1 MRTPALLAV
10 APLFVAH
17 ALGACTGL
25 NAADQGVCPA
35 EQCLELD
42 ESFTSSSVLVAAAD
56 LSTGSGSKATFV
68 SEQDPNNAAISS
80 GNLVLSLVKSDGGY
94 AGSTAY
100 FTRWIHYGTVTAVV
114 RSGSTTPGVVSSF
127 QLQSDDGSSIDLDW
141 VGASSNRV
149 QANYYTNGQID
160 LTKAAAPILTAD
172 PTSSFIVYK
181 IVWLPDSLTWYANGL
196 AVRTVNRRDTWAEGE
211 QRFDY
216 PDKPARLSFAI
227 WDASSSVN
235 SALTQEWAGSMQT
248 NESKFS
254 MAIKSVTVQCYS
266 NSTLQ
271 NAHGSNDDNA
281 SSAAEQQESDAEPSE
296 SLSKENLSDFGLDRE
311 ESRTTTILSSST
323 SSMNS
328 NEDDLSK
335 WLANFTTSAAS
346 KQLHSFGVIS
356 SLLIAAG
363 LAVTFGA

>member
-1 MRTPALLAV
+1 MAL
-10 APLFVAH
+10 
-17 ALGACTGL
+17 
-25 NAADQGVCPA
+25 
-35 EQCLELD
+35 
-42 ESFTSSSVLVAAAD
+42 
-56 LSTGSGSKATFV
+56 
-68 SEQDPNNAAISS
+68 
-80 GNLVLSLVKSDGGY
+80 
-94 AGSTAY
+94 
-100 FTRWIHYGTVTAVV
+100 
-114 RSGSTTPGVVSSF
+114 
-127 QLQSDDGSSIDLDW
+127 DDGSSIDLDW

-160 LTKAAAPILTAD
+160 LSKAAAPILTAD

-227 WDASSSVN
+227 WDASSSAN

-266 NSTLQ
+266 NTTLQ
-271 NAHGSNDDNA
+271 NAHGSTDSNA

-296 SLSKENLSDFGLDRE
+296 SVSRENLSDFGLDRE
-311 ESRTTTILSSST
+311 ESKTTTTLSSST
-323 SSMNS
+323 SSMNG

-346 KQLHSFGVIS
+346 RQLNSFGAIS